1 MKSRTIRNFCAAAV
15 FSGCL
20 IALPAHAERVQ
31 KFGYVNP
38 ERVYTETQAAQRIE
52 ATLQQEFGAQQQKL
66 NALQQQGIKL
76 RKQLTH
82 GKLSNAARKQTEA
95 KLLETGKQYRMASAR
110 LAEEYNLR
118 RNEEF
123 AALQRKANEI
133 IFNIIETEH
142 YDAMLS
148 EVIFIRGEFDITDR
162 VIKLLDAEMQ

>member
-1 MKSRTIRNFCAAAV
+1 MKPLTIRNLCAAAV

-20 IALPAHAERVQ
+20 IALPSHAERVQ

-52 ATLQQEFGAQQQKL
+52 ATLQKEFGAQQQKL
-66 NALQQQGIKL
+66 NALQRQGIQLKQ
-76 RKQLTH
+76 QLTR
-82 GKLSNAARKQTEA
+82 GKLSSKARQQAEA
-95 KLLETGKQYRMASAR
+95 KLLETGKQYRIASAR

>member
-1 MKSRTIRNFCAAAV
+1 MKPLTIRTLCATALL
-15 FSGCL
+15 SGCL
-20 IALPAHAERVQ
+20 VTLPAHAERVQ

-66 NALQQQGIKL
+66 NALQQQGIQLKQKL
-76 RKQLTH
+76 TR

-95 KLLETGKQYRMASAR
+95 KLLETGKQYRIASAR

-123 AALQRKANEI
+123 AALQQNANRVITELAQRDGYDLI
-133 IFNIIETEH
+133 IQ
-142 YDAMLS
+142 D
-148 EVIFIRGEFDITDR
+148 VIYVNSKFDITDQ
-162 VIKLLDAEMQ
+162 VIRALNSQ